1 MDSIGRQRRVLDA
14 HDLELVIA
22 LAESG
27 STVRASATL
36 HLTQSAVSRGL
47 LAVEDKLGTKLF
59 ERQPRGLALTAAG
72 RRLVG
77 GAGSVLAQLVELEHV
92 VRTGTSGI
100 APLRVVCECYTA
112 YRWLPSTLT
121 ALAPAM
127 NGVEITVALD
137 HTHAPVRALH
147 ERSVDVA
154 LLTTARIAAP
164 LLDEPLFSDELVF
177 VLAASHPLADRPAL
191 TAEDLRQTSLISSTS
206 APDAERLW
214 FAKRVFGKTRPRN
227 PGLRFPLTEAIIDAA
242 RAGMGVAVLSEWVA
256 APYVAA
262 NTDLVVRPLKG
273 KRLLRPW
280 RIAYRPESEHAA
292 RQLAVALRGA
302 PPRLLLR

>member
-1 MDSIGRQRRVLDA
+1 MVSMPRRVLDA

-36 HLTQSAVSRGL
+36 HLTQSAISRGL

-59 ERQPRGLALTAAG
+59 DRQPRGLALTAAG
-72 RRLVG
+72 RRLLS
-77 GAGSVLAQLVELEHV
+77 GAGSVLAQLVELEHQ

-112 YRWLPSTLT
+112 YRWLPATLT

-127 NGVEITVALD
+127 RGLEITVAID
-137 HTHAPVRALH
+137 HTHAPVKALH
-147 ERSVDVA
+147 ERTVDVA

-164 LLDEPLFSDELVF
+164 LVDEPLFSDEIVF
-177 VLAASHPLADRPAL
+177 VLAASHPLAAHAAL
-191 TAEDLRQTSLISSTS
+191 TAGDLRQTTLISSTS

-214 FAKRVFGKTRPRN
+214 FAKRVFGKLRPRN
-227 PGLRFPLTEAIIDAA
+227 AGLRFPLTEAIIDAT

-262 NTDLVVRPLKG
+262 NNDLVVRALKG

-280 RIAYRPESEHAA
+280 RIAYRPDAANAA

>member
-1 MDSIGRQRRVLDA
+1 MERIARRVLDA

-36 HLTQSAVSRGL
+36 HLTQSAVSRSL
-47 LAVEDKLGTKLF
+47 LAVEDKLGTRLF
-59 ERQPRGLALTAAG
+59 ERRPRGLALTAAG
-72 RRLVG
+72 RRLLS
-77 GAGSVLAQLVELEHV
+77 GAGSVLAQLVELEQQ
-92 VRTGTSGI
+92 VRTGTTGQ

-112 YRWLPSTLT
+112 YRWLPATLAALQPAT
-121 ALAPAM
+121 AS
-127 NGVEITVALD
+127 EITVALD
-137 HTHAPVRALH
+137 HTHAPVKALH
-147 ERSVDVA
+147 EGAVDIA
-154 LLTTARIAAP
+154 LLTTGRAGAP
-164 LLDEPLFSDELVF
+164 ILEEPLFSDEIVF
-177 VLAASHPLADRPAL
+177 VLAANHPLADSVAL
-191 TAEDLRQTSLISSTS
+191 GADDLRKTTLISSTS
-206 APDAERLW
+206 APDAERAW
-214 FAKRVFGKTRPRN
+214 FAKRVFGANRPKT

-256 APYVAA
+256 APYLAA
-262 NTDLVVRPLKG
+262 TGDLVARPLAG

-280 RIAYRPESEHAA
+280 RIAYRPETASAA